1 MNFTKKKRN
10 IDKRIKIAIT
20 MPPSLIREIEAQ
32 AEKEHRNRS
41 NMICEAVRQ
50 YLAERSN
57 G

>member
-1 MNFTKKKRN
+1 MGMKKKRN
-10 IDKRIKIAIT
+10 IDKRIKIHIT
-20 MPPSLIREIEAQ
+20 IPPSLVREIEDR
-32 AEKEHRNRS
+32 AEYENRNRS